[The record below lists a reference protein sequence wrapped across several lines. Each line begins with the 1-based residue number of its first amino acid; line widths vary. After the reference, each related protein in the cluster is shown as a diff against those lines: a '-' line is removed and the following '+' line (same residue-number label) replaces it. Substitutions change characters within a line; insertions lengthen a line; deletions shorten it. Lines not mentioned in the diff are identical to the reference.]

1 MCGYASFCSGEAYAS
16 ADTIRQ
22 CPEGPIRAPGRT
34 YGAHHHEEKRYPPPL
49 ASRRFFLRA
58 SLASAFA
65 LGTMPLA
72 GSDVLAAGKGDNV
85 LVVYFSHS
93 GNTRTI
99 AEMIHQRV
107 GGDIVELT
115 SSPA

>member
-1 MCGYASFCSGEAYAS
+1 MEPTTMKRN
-16 ADTIRQ
+16 DT
-22 CPEGPIRAPGRT
+22 PL
-34 YGAHHHEEKRYPPPL
+34 L
-49 ASRRFFLRA
+49 ASRCFFLRA